1 MSKKPF
7 ILGPGRRRLLLVVSG
22 NKLLG
27 AKVTPGSGST
37 LGLLEATVG
46 AGATFAVAFFTDV
59 FVLAFGVAAGA
70 VAAGAVAAGAS
81 GAGAAA
87 VTGAAASDFTFP
99 VSSNSRKY
107 PPDFLVLAAEPLS

>member
-37 LGLLEATVG
+37 LGLLGATVG

-70 VAAGAVAAGAS
+70 VAAGAVAAGVS
-81 GAGAAA
+81 GAGA